1 MIFFLC
7 FLCSQLLRAETQDL
21 EGMLVSVL
29 NALTTTKNMSRSIS
43 EEYQRKLAYW
53 KGLER
58 GYPGLEPKALG

>member
-29 NALTTTKNMSRSIS
+29 NALTTTKNMSQSIR
-43 EEYQRKLAYW
+43 EEYQCKLAYW

-58 GYPGLEPKALG
+58 GYPGLEPKAPG